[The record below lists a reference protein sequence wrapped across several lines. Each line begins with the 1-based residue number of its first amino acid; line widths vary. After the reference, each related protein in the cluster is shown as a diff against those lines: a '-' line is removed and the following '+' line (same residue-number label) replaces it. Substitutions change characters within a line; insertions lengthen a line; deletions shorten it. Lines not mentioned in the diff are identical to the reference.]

1 MSDAPA
7 SNTSASNA
15 SASSARG
22 NDAPVSNGSA
32 SNEQAVFQKLADG
45 LATQLIGH
53 ESLIERL
60 LIALL
65 SGGHV
70 LLEGPCLL
78 YTSPSPR
85 DRTRSRMPSSA

>member
-7 SNTSASNA
+7 SNASDSNTSASNA
-15 SASSARG
+15 TASRAPGS
-22 NDAPVSNGSA
+22 DAPASNESV

-60 LIALL
+60 LI
-65 SGGHV
+65 
-70 LLEGPCLL
+70 CLL

-85 DRTRSRMPSSA
+85 D

>member
-1 MSDAPA
+1 MSDA
-7 SNTSASNA
+7 TASNA
-15 SASSARG
+15 SASNISASNAPG
-22 NDAPVSNGSA
+22 ADAPVSNGSV

-70 LLEGPCLL
+70 LLEGCLL

-85 DRTRSRMPSSA
+85 DS